1 MFSFHFFITFVM
13 SKQDGYTISRYNTHI
28 IIMKKLF
35 VIFCLLC
42 SISVYSSDINGGLF
56 FRSHQQPGTIRTR
69 LVLNGG
75 KPIKKAAFCTGS
87 GGNLIEAALNQG
99 ADAYITSEVKHD
111 QWLLAKQRGISV
123 FDCGHFHT
131 ENIGMIRLCKMLAAD
146 FSNIE
151 FVMSEV
157 NKDPVKYVL

>member
-75 KPIKKAAFCTGS
+75 KPIK
-87 GGNLIEAALNQG
+87 IENGRTISFDLMLRKEIVWG
-99 ADAYITSEVKHD
+99 YVVRIITNITRTRKKT
-111 QWLLAKQRGISV
+111 AKFG
-123 FDCGHFHT
+123 
-131 ENIGMIRLCKMLAAD
+131 
-146 FSNIE
+146 
-151 FVMSEV
+151 
-157 NKDPVKYVL
+157 